1 MKKFAE
7 WSLYDMWDRTGI
19 QRYLERMAEKGWML
33 ERVGLLFHYRRCTPG
48 KVRFCVT
55 YYPDADL
62 SDPAPTEGEQEYQAL
77 VSYSGWKLVAA
88 NGQMQIFCAER
99 EDLVPIETDPVLAV
113 GNIHRA
119 MQPILSEQRRQGIG
133 CLALVALYLV
143 YLLIQPTIFWAI
155 SVALLGFLLFSVRG
169 ISYGVSCIAYSRWH
183 RRALQA
189 ADNGDFLDTPN
200 LAPVKLALRL
210 VLLAGALLYVAS
222 VCTER
227 SDAMLHTISL
237 LSLII
242 IPGAALGTAAVWKC
256 MKRKGVSKETNK
268 AVLRLGPVFLGFL
281 AIPLILALLLGG
293 AFKNSRGF
301 DGTQQLDS
309 YQWQGERQYLYHDAI
324 PLRVEDLQPEVTC
337 ESYITELSGMDSL
350 FLGTYHA
357 EQHPRWDDP
366 NAESIPTLQYNMVAV
381 KWKALW
387 NTCYND
393 MLRDFQKGAFEPTA
407 CDPAPWGAVQAWGR
421 ADGSYL
427 LGYEDGIVLLRLGYE
442 PTETQ
447 MQTVGAV
454 FGK

>member
-7 WSLYDMWDRTGI
+7 WSLYEMWDRTGI
-19 QRYLERMAEKGWML
+19 QRHLERMAEKGWML

-48 KVRFCVT
+48 KVRFCIT

-62 SDPAPTEGEQEYQAL
+62 SDPAPTEGEQDYQAL
-77 VSYSGWKLVAA
+77 VSYSGWKRIASS
-88 NGQMQIFCAER
+88 GQMQIFCAER
-99 EDLVPIETDPVLAV
+99 EDVVPIETDPVLEV
-113 GNIHRA
+113 ENIHRA
-119 MQPILSEQRRQGIG
+119 MQPILSAERRQGIG
-133 CLALVALYLV
+133 YLALVVLCIV
-143 YLLIQPTIFWAI
+143 SFLIQPTIFLAI
-155 SVALLGFLLFSVRG
+155 SLWLLAFLLFLVRG

-183 RRALQA
+183 RRALQD

-210 VLLAGALLYVAS
+210 VLLVGILLHVAS

-237 LSLII
+237 LSLTI
-242 IPGAALGTAAVWKC
+242 IPGAVVGTAAVWKL

-268 AVLRLGPVFLGFL
+268 AVIRLGPVFLGFL

-324 PLRVEDLQPEVTC
+324 PLRVEDLQPEVSC
-337 ESYITELSGMDSL
+337 ESYVTEFSGMDSL
-350 FLGTYHA
+350 LLGSYHA

-366 NAESIPTLQYNMVAV
+366 NAESIPTLQYNMVVV
-381 KWKALW
+381 KWKGLW
-387 NTCYND
+387 DTCYED
-393 MLRDFQKGAFEPTA
+393 MLRDFRKGDWDPTA
-407 CDPAPWGAVQAWGR
+407 GDPAPWGALQAWGR
-421 ADGSYL
+421 PDGTYL
-427 LGYEDGIVLLRLGYE
+427 LGYEDVIVWLQLGYT
-442 PTETQ
+442 PTEAQ

-454 FGK
+454 FGQ